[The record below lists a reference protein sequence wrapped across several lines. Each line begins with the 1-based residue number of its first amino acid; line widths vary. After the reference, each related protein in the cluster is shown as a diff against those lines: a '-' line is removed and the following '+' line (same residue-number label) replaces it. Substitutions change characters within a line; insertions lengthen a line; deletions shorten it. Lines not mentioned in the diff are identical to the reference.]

1 MPFLSRPRF
10 LATLLACAPAGAA
23 LPALAQSR
31 APYLIGAVL
40 TLSGDE
46 SAAGLS
52 SAAGLD
58 AAVRHLNAAG
68 GIGGRPL
75 EVRVLDD
82 GGNAERAVEEL
93 KRFSNDAEVVAV
105 IGSSQRSTATALE
118 NAANDGAVPF
128 FSLAPRQSAGGPLL
142 PWVFRVAVPE
152 PTRIGLLIDYAKRHA
167 LSPLAVVF
175 SDDPYGRDAAKIGSA
190 LAASAGLTVVS
201 NEPLAAD
208 VRNDAGY
215 VVRAKSKGT
224 QTFLT
229 FVSERRPIDLAKA
242 LAAHAPGAAALSD
255 MPADTTE
262 FLRAAG
268 REANYWRVA
277 APKVAVARLV
287 SPNDPLRAAI
297 VDFAKLYPP
306 YVQPDAIAASAR
318 DALVML
324 SGVLGT
330 TGPDRT
336 KIRTALESGKEF
348 VGAMGVYRMTAADHG
363 AVDAQGLTLIEGG
376 GGVWKRAD

>member
-1 MPFLSRPRF
+1 MPSLSRPGF
-10 LATLLACAPAGAA
+10 LVTLLACAPAVAG
-23 LPALAQSR
+23 LPAYAQGR

-40 TLSGDE
+40 SLSGNGSD
-46 SAAGLS
+46 AGLS
-52 SAAGLD
+52 IAAGLD
-58 AAVRHLNAAG
+58 AVVRHLNASG
-68 GIGGRPL
+68 GIGGHPL

-82 GGNAERAVEEL
+82 GGNADRAVDEL
-93 KRFSNDAEVVAV
+93 KRFAGDAEVVAV
-105 IGSSQRSTATALE
+105 IGSSQRATADGLE
-118 NAANDGAVPF
+118 KAANEGQIPF
-128 FSLAPRQSAGGPLL
+128 LSLAPRESAGEPVL
-142 PWVFRVAVPE
+142 PWVFRIAVPE

-167 LSPLAVVF
+167 LSQLAVVY
-175 SDDPYGRDAAKIGSA
+175 SDDAYGRDAAKIGSA
-190 LAASAGLTVVS
+190 LAASAGLAVVS

-208 VRNDAGY
+208 GRNDDAY
-215 VVRAKSKGT
+215 VLRAKSKGT

-229 FVSERRPIDLAKA
+229 FVSERRPIELAKA
-242 LAAHAPGAAALSD
+242 LAARAPGLAALSD
-255 MPADTTE
+255 APAATTE

-287 SPNDPLRAAI
+287 SPADPLHAAI

-324 SGVLGT
+324 NGALASV
-330 TGPDRT
+330 GPDRT
-336 KIRTALESGKEF
+336 KIRAALESGRDF

-363 AVDAQGLTLIEGG
+363 AVDAQGLTLIEGS